1 MDLQLQLVSIQI
13 NATANVLGS
22 INALVVKQ
30 AKKKGLM
37 VDKEVKVAKIIRNEA
52 TDRGGKTVK
61 SPEESRQKQ
70 DNAANEIL
78 SMDCFKAIIERTE
91 GTQKAFN
98 DINKKIKE
106 ALKAIGLLQ
115 KLHQDGQEAVTGIS
129 VGGPGPDGQS
139 AQPHSET
146 PKRKAELCEEDR
158 KTVFLTED
166 DLLWMEKKVE
176 IHYMDLY
183 HRFIIFEYAL

>member
-1 MDLQLQLVSIQI
+1 MDLQLQLVSIKV
-13 NATANVLGS
+13 NATASVLGS

-30 AKKKGLM
+30 AKKKGLT
-37 VDKEVKVAKIIRNEA
+37 VNEEVKVAKTIQNEE
-52 TDRGGKTVK
+52 TDRGGKTVG
-61 SPEESRQKQ
+61 SPGESRKKQ

-78 SMDCFKAIIERTE
+78 SMECFKAIIERTE

-106 ALKAIGLLQ
+106 ALKAICLLQ

-129 VGGPGPDGQS
+129 VGGPGPDA
-139 AQPHSET
+139 AQPHPGT

-158 KTVFLTED
+158 KTVLLTEK
-166 DLLWMEKKVE
+166 DLLWMDKKVE